1 MRLRTLLIA
10 LGALLALGV
19 IAAVAFVAT
28 FDANRYKPELVDLVR
43 EGTGRALSIDGE
55 LSLALLPRFGLSV
68 GPARLSGPDGRGEFA
83 QFDSARIG
91 VAFWPLLSRRV
102 VIDRVM
108 LDGLKLE
115 GVRRRDGTTN
125 LDDLLR
131 AGGAAKDARPASA
144 EHPGGAAGPPDAA
157 GAAAA
162 AVTIA
167 GLQLRNAT
175 IGWRDEAA
183 GTEWRLLQA
192 DLETGRL
199 ASGEPGSARLSGR
212 LIGKRPLVDVVI
224 ELSTGYLVD
233 FATRTT
239 RLSDFDLKARGRA
252 PAAPALDARLR
263 GNAEA
268 DPASGRFDLADVVLT
283 ARSGD
288 GVDVMLDAPALAV
301 SEGGASGQPIR
312 ARVRVDR
319 DGRKIDATVS
329 VSAPTRSKDLIVFGD
344 VKAEATV
351 AGAQQPA
358 DGIALSL
365 AGDAS
370 VDPKGETA
378 TLAVRGR
385 ADGSALQAKLTAT
398 RFAPLAL
405 RYELQADRVDLDRYR
420 AAPAGPAAAAP
431 VTGGAAPDGSGG
443 TDDSARPGD
452 SQAGAIVAPAAL
464 AGVDTD
470 GSVRIGTLKVAGI
483 DASNVVATIASG
495 NGRVDFKR
503 LTATIFRGTLD
514 ASATLGEAGRHAL
527 RLQLTGADAGMA
539 LRELAG
545 RDVLDGRGNLSLDVT
560 GDGRTLAALERSLD
574 GTAALALRDGA
585 LKGVDLA
592 EVLRRVRQAMAAARG
607 GGSAIERSTDG
618 DDTTAFSSLDAS
630 FVIRDGVARNDDLD
644 LRSPLLRVSGSGR
657 IDLPQRSVD
666 YLARVSVVGTLAGQ
680 GGTELAALRGVT
692 VPVELKGPFTA
703 MSYRVDVA
711 GLAIDTAK
719 QALTRKLQEKL
730 LGKPDAGAKEPSK
743 PISPRDL
750 LEGLLRR

>member
-10 LGALLALGV
+10 LGALLALAV

-28 FDANRYKPELVDLVR
+28 FDANRYKPDLVDLVR
-43 EGTGRALSIDGE
+43 KGTGRALSIDGE
-55 LSLALLPRFGLSV
+55 LSLALLPHVGLSV

-102 VIDRVM
+102 VVDRLM
-108 LDGLKLE
+108 LDGLALE
-115 GVRRRDGTTN
+115 VVRHRDGSTN

-131 AGGAAKDARPASA
+131 AGGAAADVKPAPA
-144 EHPGGAAGPPDAA
+144 DVPVGAV
-157 GAAAA
+157 AA

-199 ASGEPGSARLSGR
+199 ASGKPGSARLSGR
-212 LIGKRPLVDVVI
+212 LIGKRPLVDVAI
-224 ELSTGYLVD
+224 ELSTGYTVD
-233 FATRTT
+233 FATRAT
-239 RLSDFDLKARGRA
+239 RLSGFDLKARGRA
-252 PAAPALDARLR
+252 SAAPALDARLR

-268 DPASGRFDLADVVLT
+268 DPASGRFDLADLELT

-288 GVDVMLDAPALAV
+288 GVDVKVDAPAL
-301 SEGGASGQPIR
+301 SIPEGGASGQPVR

-319 DGRKIDATVS
+319 DGWKIDATLS
-329 VSAPTRSKDLIVFGD
+329 VSAPTRAQDVIVFD
-344 VKAEATV
+344 HVKADATV
-351 AGAQQPA
+351 AGPQRPA
-358 DGIALSL
+358 EGVALSL
-365 AGDAS
+365 SGDAS
-370 VDPKGETA
+370 VDPTRETA
-378 TLAVRGR
+378 TLAVRGL
-385 ADGSALQAKLTAT
+385 ADGSAVQAKLIAT

-405 RYELQADRVDLDRYR
+405 RYELQADRIDLDRYR
-420 AAPAGPAAAAP
+420 AAPAGPAGPAGPAADAAVAP
-431 VTGGAAPDGSGG
+431 AASRTAPDASGG
-443 TDDSARPGD
+443 TGD
-452 SQAGAIVAPAAL
+452 GAPTGDAQAGAIAAPAAL
-464 AGVDTD
+464 AGADTA
-470 GSVRIGTLKVAGI
+470 GSVRIGTLKVAGV
-483 DASNVVATIASG
+483 DAGNVAATIASG
-495 NGRVDFKR
+495 NGRVEIER
-503 LTATIFRGTLD
+503 LTGSLFGGVLD

-592 EVLRRVRQAMAAARG
+592 EVLRRVRQALAAARG
-607 GGSAIERSTDG
+607 SGAAIERSTG
-618 DDTTAFSSLDAS
+618 GSDTTAFSSLEAS

-644 LRSPLLRVSGSGR
+644 LRSPLLRVGGAGR
-657 IDLPQRSVD
+657 IDLSQRSVD
-666 YLARVSVVGTLAGQ
+666 FLARVSVVGTPAGQ
-680 GGTELAALRGVT
+680 GGADLAALRSVT
-692 VPVELKGPFTA
+692 VPVELKGPFA
-703 MSYRVDVA
+703 SMSYRVDVA
-711 GLAIDTAK
+711 GLAIDTAR

-730 LGKPDAGAKEPSK
+730 LGKPDAGATETSK